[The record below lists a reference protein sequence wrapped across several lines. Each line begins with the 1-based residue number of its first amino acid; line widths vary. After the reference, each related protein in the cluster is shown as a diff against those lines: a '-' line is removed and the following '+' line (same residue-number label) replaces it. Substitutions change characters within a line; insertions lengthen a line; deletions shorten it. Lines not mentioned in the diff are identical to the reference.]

1 MENDPSWY
9 TQRNKKD
16 GSRSRETNMAWY
28 DRLLGRAPIVDEEKL
43 NPAQYVISRNEGMT
57 IDSREVVTNYR
68 NAYEQLEIVNRAVN
82 MIVDDVS
89 EIPFAIGEKIVGTT
103 NVLKNIRRSKVDLLI
118 NKEPN
123 PFQDVS
129 AFKRNLIIDLLID
142 GNIFIYFDG
151 AHLYHLPADKVRIY
165 TDDKTYVERYS
176 YDNSI
181 DYSPDEI
188 IHIKENSFNSIYRG
202 TPRLKPAFR
211 TMQLLG
217 SMRDFQDNFFKN
229 GAVPGLVLKSP
240 NTLSEKI
247 KERMLQAWVARY
259 NPKSGGRRPLFLDGG
274 LEVENLTEINF
285 KELDFQEGIKS
296 NERIILEAMGI
307 PSILMDGGNNANIR
321 PNHRLYYLETILPIV
336 KKVSCAL
343 ERFFGF
349 SMSEDVTGIPA
360 LQPELRDQAA
370 YYATLVNTGIL
381 SANEAREALG
391 KEPVDGFDEPR
402 VPANIAG
409 SATNP
414 EQGGRPTEAAPSE
427 EE

>member
-1 MENDPSWY
+1 
-9 TQRNKKD
+9 
-16 GSRSRETNMAWY
+16 MAWY
-28 DRLLGRAPIVDEEKL
+28 DRLLGRNQDFYDDEKL
-43 NPAQYVISRNEGMT
+43 NPAQYVISRDEGMT
-57 IDSREVVTNYR
+57 IDSREVVTNYK

-82 MIVDDVS
+82 MIVDDS
-89 EIPFAIGEKIVGTT
+89 AEIPFQVGDQIQGINNIV
-103 NVLKNIRRSKVDLLI
+103 KNIRKSRVDILI

-123 PFQDVS
+123 PFQDIS
-129 AFKRNLIIDLLID
+129 TFKRNLVIDLLLD

-151 AHLYHLPADKVRIY
+151 AHLYHLPADRVTIY
-165 TDDKTYVERYS
+165 SDTDTYIDKYS
-176 YDNSI
+176 FDNTI
-181 DYSPDEI
+181 DYSPREI
-188 IHIKENSFNSIYRG
+188 IHIKENSFHSMYRG
-202 TPRLKPAFR
+202 VPRLKPAFR

-217 SMRDFQDNFFKN
+217 SMRNFQDNFFKN

-259 NPKSGGRRPLFLDGG
+259 NPQSGGRRPLFLDGG

-307 PSILMDGGNNANIR
+307 PPILMDGGNNANIR
-321 PNHRLYYLETILPIV
+321 PNHRLYYLETVLPIV
-336 KKVSCAL
+336 RKIGYAV

-349 SMSEDVTGIPA
+349 ELSEDVTGIPA

-370 YYATLVNTGIL
+370 YYATLVNTGIM
-381 SANEAREALG
+381 SPNEAREALG
-391 KEPVDGFDEPR
+391 KEPVNGFDEPR

-409 SATNP
+409 SAANP
-414 EQGGRPTEAAPSE
+414 EEGGRPTEAAPSE